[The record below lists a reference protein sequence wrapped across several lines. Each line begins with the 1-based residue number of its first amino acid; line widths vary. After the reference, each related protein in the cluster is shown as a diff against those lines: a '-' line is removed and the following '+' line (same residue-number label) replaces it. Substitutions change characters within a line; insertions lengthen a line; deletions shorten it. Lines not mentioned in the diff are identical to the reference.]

1 MSSYSDD
8 GGFLFIPAALQS
20 NPPTPTRLSMSEGA
34 GSIKCAGDV
43 SHFQTAPIA
52 SVALQAFPRPRDS
65 VDGAVS
71 IDGEAGDGDS
81 SSAVDLR
88 LERRKRNQYKRHG
101 SLTLAWQQRLSGGG
115 SREPEL
121 VRTRLS
127 SEIDACAGS
136 GSPIPTPVNATW
148 YRPNRSSG
156 TVLLPG
162 KDRQET
168 LRRLDSQQSA
178 TVQTQRQSRWRSG
191 SLATVSPANAA
202 SSLAYG
208 YGGSSRAGSSLFAPV
223 NSFHAGSNSASQLY
237 QSGHRRNGDTHS
249 NRSSTSISS
258 SHESSNRGPSA
269 TRTSDNGSADYVPA
283 RTSYGCGTIGN
294 NGDGARRLATPS
306 TGSYIVH
313 SPGLSS
319 VPVPAPHSHAQQ
331 LANGPYAVPP
341 TSRLGG
347 FSDSIEDADLS
358 DSDSDRASVLMIACT
373 TNRSDARFNGRGAS
387 LAASHELGG
396 DQRLS
401 ECSAHF
407 TDASPRN
414 EWLAASSEQLHFV
427 DMSGSTDG
435 SPRLSSAVMSAR
447 SSGGSDF
454 YEALYADAEYNLVP
468 LGLRGDSASP
478 DANMSVSSS
487 GRGIVGEL
495 PAAVMTREMSGSGG
509 HNQASVAFDDNCRGG
524 DSGRELSK
532 SPLARPSSAAQF
544 DMPQSTS
551 APRGSYAAAPLSSR
565 LASDASTDEA
575 AAGVSFSSSSCL
587 QGCQSTFFA
596 SHYSSLVSRPSS
608 SSASFF
614 SRSVSAFPTLDTA
627 SPPGPLCSGGSSSG
641 LTGSTS
647 TQVLLGGPATNT
659 AEYASPTEQASAGR
673 VAIAEYSRHALLVCN
688 PPNDPLPLTPV
699 DMAVSSLSLSTAT
712 PPLCTSIQPLS
723 QTPIS
728 SSCDGSSKSAGSTA
742 NTTAVCTPATLTGVR
757 PGYSKLE
764 LGELTKVHE
773 GISADSAASKV
784 RGIAESP
791 TQLIADRRQRQSED
805 VSKRIQ
811 ATVDLAPSKPV
822 PDECGSI
829 YAGGSANGTY
839 GDRPLHDVDTSQGT
853 RPDRSAAPCE
863 DLTRHPTLI
872 FDHSP
877 ILRASELIGASP
889 TESVGPS
896 SMPATPSDSGRV
908 PPMHEPSPNIASRN
922 KCRTS
927 EEFAHESGIA
937 YTSDA
942 GVSDEPVLGS
952 LPDTSSADTPSALPR
967 PRVLANGAH
976 SRTGDREAAEASL
989 CRNSLFPNVV
999 KQQSRCMSVL
1009 LQQGP
1014 HGGIRRIGPLLITQ
1028 ERGGGAI
1035 KHLNPAFIDMMDV
1048 QPVDASTAAFLK
1060 RSNIRRRSFSMPPNG
1075 PGSDWLNT
1083 LTHIISGSGGSKR
1096 TNDPTSAGPGMWWP
1110 LNDDN
1115 CSDEVTHDVHMSSQ
1129 DGPESSNRITHSQQA
1144 ALERMGSSSAI
1155 TSAALKPPP
1164 VLGAPRKGS
1173 VSSQLR
1179 LMTRADSSQ
1188 GNIASGGA
1196 YLRSNASQSS
1206 LAGHVPSLTHTTSDA
1221 SDMSTSS
1228 ACVSRQHSSLFASN
1242 GLSMHTAGTQ
1252 LADVTMRTESG
1263 VITRSIKYMSL
1274 RLLVNRLASPEGNV
1288 DSDLMTDFLNSYRF
1302 FAHPIDVMRL
1312 IVARYLNCFATGAPG
1327 DDTEDSEID
1336 DAEASAHDGD
1346 DKFLTINGW
1355 RDNPSN
1361 DVSASSGDRAGHPA
1375 GSKSE
1380 PKQTSTRQLPPLAR
1394 NDGAIIQLRV
1404 MNIVKYWIKFHPHDF
1419 RLHHRLTR
1427 LLLLFLSHIQ
1437 KQPGRA
1443 EFVNA
1448 TRQKLSSGKLLAV
1461 EMPAFASSSF
1471 PPGTPLSTAVPSQAS
1486 SMRNSGVRTPTLEH
1500 ARSAL
1505 DLRSAVTHHGPPLGA
1520 SALSR
1525 PEFALSELNSVTDI
1539 SQPNGG
1545 GGGGSHLHTSVSLL
1559 DMHGQ
1564 PSIAGSASRQ
1574 LPGSGPSIAQ
1584 APAAAGSRAQHA
1596 KKGSASYFKS
1606 LFHPRSSRANTGN
1619 LSSIDAGG
1627 ETDAFGG
1634 LNAGS
1639 IRIAQRDDGSSTGTG
1654 SELVTAAGGPDLRM
1668 PNGNMYAS
1676 DFGSLV
1682 MEALT
1687 KSGIPTPQTPVG
1699 RTLLNYS
1706 IANRNPYRVNL
1717 VGIDPATFAEQ
1728 LTLLEH
1734 ELFSRISATEFS
1746 LKGRVGNLETIL
1758 HTMQGVA
1765 ADSRNSVST
1774 LGGSGQPG
1782 QANSTNPVPSLTAM
1796 TSWFNQA
1803 TYWAVLAVLSE
1814 PTSAARALV
1823 IKQLVHVAF
1832 HCLARRNYYG
1842 AFEIVIAL
1850 DNSAVRR
1857 LYETWALVPVLM
1869 KDIVARILQV
1879 LQSRMNFRTYRE
1891 SVKAA
1896 MAGVSGP
1903 DEEVFEAISD
1913 QIKSIRAKDMVSASQ
1928 ANIVTSSGISSA
1940 TSTGHS
1946 AASSG
1951 FGNLVNGAFFGSGGD
1966 DSKHHMRKK
1975 SIANVGASSAKDAG
1989 QLTEQDCACITYA
2002 IRIRAASFMYFDPS
2016 TSNGPPGHSSVPVS
2030 SSSKGGRG
2038 SGGHLS
2044 SSSSKSSGHLASS
2057 GSGPTSASSS
2067 SGGSEASEARSRRAR
2082 SASNSSN
2089 GAAGGRTTPTFR
2101 NGRMITNGAP
2111 LPLVPFVAVHMT
2123 DLLHADEAN
2132 STYSEEHQKMRSRN
2146 PTGPEIADDSAS
2158 CLIDSDMAGPANKRQ
2173 LRCDSAAISSV
2184 NQAQPLLNMQKFRLI
2199 TSMFRELH
2207 LAQRTKYPYAA
2218 DTMLQQQIYSAV
2230 RNIKAQTNDIFAVVQ
2245 DVAATN
2251 PLAVRPHTSHAAP
2264 FTRNRT
2270 GSSASRLA
2278 TTAPD
2283 LDGSDQ
2289 GAFGYPLY
2297 QIAALQKSHS
2307 GTSLLDVTMDW
2318 DCTDVKDNQELEQ
2331 RLYMLSKWIEPQ
2343 ATATHR

>member
-1 MSSYSDD
+1 M
-8 GGFLFIPAALQS
+8 F
-20 NPPTPTRLSMSEGA
+20 T
-34 GSIKCAGDV
+34 
-43 SHFQTAPIA
+43 
-52 SVALQAFPRPRDS
+52 
-65 VDGAVS
+65 
-71 IDGEAGDGDS
+71 
-81 SSAVDLR
+81 
-88 LERRKRNQYKRHG
+88 
-101 SLTLAWQQRLSGGG
+101 LTLPA
-115 SREPEL
+115 
-121 VRTRLS
+121 
-127 SEIDACAGS
+127 
-136 GSPIPTPVNATW
+136 
-148 YRPNRSSG
+148 Y
-156 TVLLPG
+156 LL
-162 KDRQET
+162 
-168 LRRLDSQQSA
+168 LD
-178 TVQTQRQSRWRSG
+178 
-191 SLATVSPANAA
+191 
-202 SSLAYG
+202 
-208 YGGSSRAGSSLFAPV
+208 
-223 NSFHAGSNSASQLY
+223 
-237 QSGHRRNGDTHS
+237 
-249 NRSSTSISS
+249 
-258 SHESSNRGPSA
+258 
-269 TRTSDNGSADYVPA
+269 
-283 RTSYGCGTIGN
+283 
-294 NGDGARRLATPS
+294 
-306 TGSYIVH
+306 
-313 SPGLSS
+313 
-319 VPVPAPHSHAQQ
+319 
-331 LANGPYAVPP
+331 
-341 TSRLGG
+341 
-347 FSDSIEDADLS
+347 
-358 DSDSDRASVLMIACT
+358 
-373 TNRSDARFNGRGAS
+373 
-387 LAASHELGG
+387 
-396 DQRLS
+396 
-401 ECSAHF
+401 
-407 TDASPRN
+407 
-414 EWLAASSEQLHFV
+414 
-427 DMSGSTDG
+427 
-435 SPRLSSAVMSAR
+435 
-447 SSGGSDF
+447 
-454 YEALYADAEYNLVP
+454 VP
-468 LGLRGDSASP
+468 L
-478 DANMSVSSS
+478 V
-487 GRGIVGEL
+487 E
-495 PAAVMTREMSGSGG
+495 
-509 HNQASVAFDDNCRGG
+509 
-524 DSGRELSK
+524 
-532 SPLARPSSAAQF
+532 
-544 DMPQSTS
+544 
-551 APRGSYAAAPLSSR
+551 
-565 LASDASTDEA
+565 
-575 AAGVSFSSSSCL
+575 
-587 QGCQSTFFA
+587 
-596 SHYSSLVSRPSS
+596 
-608 SSASFF
+608 
-614 SRSVSAFPTLDTA
+614 
-627 SPPGPLCSGGSSSG
+627 
-641 LTGSTS
+641 
-647 TQVLLGGPATNT
+647 
-659 AEYASPTEQASAGR
+659 
-673 VAIAEYSRHALLVCN
+673 
-688 PPNDPLPLTPV
+688 
-699 DMAVSSLSLSTAT
+699 
-712 PPLCTSIQPLS
+712 
-723 QTPIS
+723 
-728 SSCDGSSKSAGSTA
+728 
-742 NTTAVCTPATLTGVR
+742 
-757 PGYSKLE
+757 
-764 LGELTKVHE
+764 
-773 GISADSAASKV
+773 
-784 RGIAESP
+784 
-791 TQLIADRRQRQSED
+791 
-805 VSKRIQ
+805 
-811 ATVDLAPSKPV
+811 
-822 PDECGSI
+822 
-829 YAGGSANGTY
+829 
-839 GDRPLHDVDTSQGT
+839 
-853 RPDRSAAPCE
+853 
-863 DLTRHPTLI
+863 
-872 FDHSP
+872 
-877 ILRASELIGASP
+877 
-889 TESVGPS
+889 
-896 SMPATPSDSGRV
+896 
-908 PPMHEPSPNIASRN
+908 
-922 KCRTS
+922 CRTS

-937 YTSDA
+937 YISDA
-942 GVSDEPVLGS
+942 AVADEAVLGS
-952 LPDTSSADTPSALPR
+952 LPDTSSVDSSSAIPR
-967 PRVLANGAH
+967 PRPPANGAR

-1035 KHLNPAFIDMMDV
+1035 KNLNPAFIDMMDV

-1075 PGSDWLNT
+1075 PGGDWLNT
-1083 LTHIISGSGGSKR
+1083 LTHIISGSGSSKR

-1129 DGPESSNRITHSQQA
+1129 DGPESSNRIAHSQQPT
-1144 ALERMGSSSAI
+1144 LERMGSSSAI
-1155 TSAALKPPP
+1155 ASAALKPPP

-1188 GNIASGGA
+1188 GNIANGGA

-1228 ACVSRQHSSLFASN
+1228 ACASRQHSSLFTGN

-1312 IVARYLNCFATGAPG
+1312 IIARYLNCFATGAPG
-1327 DDTEDSEID
+1327 EDTEDSEVD
-1336 DAEASAHDGD
+1336 DAEASAHDSD

-1355 RDNPSN
+1355 RDSPSN
-1361 DVSASSGDRAGHPA
+1361 DASTGSGDRAGHPA
-1375 GSKSE
+1375 GSKCE
-1380 PKQTSTRQLPPLAR
+1380 AKQASTRQLPPLAR

-1448 TRQKLSSGKLLAV
+1448 IRQKLSSGKLLAV

-1471 PPGTPLSTAVPSQAS
+1471 PPGTSLSTAVPSQAP

-1505 DLRSAVTHHGPPLGA
+1505 DLRSAATHQGPPLGA

-1525 PEFALSELNSVTDI
+1525 PEFALSELNSSADI
-1539 SQPNGG
+1539 NQPSGG
-1545 GGGGSHLHTSVSLL
+1545 GGGHLHTSVSLL

-1564 PSIAGSASRQ
+1564 PSIAGGAGRQ
-1574 LPGSGPSIAQ
+1574 LPGSGPSMAQ
-1584 APAAAGSRAQHA
+1584 TPVTAAAAVGSRAQHT

-1606 LFHPRSSRANTGN
+1606 LFHPRSSRANSGN

-1639 IRIAQRDDGSSTGTG
+1639 IRIAPRDDGSSVGTG
-1654 SELVTAAGGPDLRM
+1654 SDLATAAGGSDLRM

-1758 HTMQGVA
+1758 QTMQGVA

-1774 LGGSGQPG
+1774 LGGNGQPG

-1850 DNSAVRR
+1850 DISAVRR
-1857 LYETWALVPVLM
+1857 LHDTWALVPALM

-1896 MAGVSGP
+1896 MTGVSGP

-1966 DSKHHMRKK
+1966 EGKHHMRKK
-1975 SIANVGASSAKDAG
+1975 SIANVGASTAKDAG

-2002 IRIRAASFMYFDPS
+2002 IRIRSASFMYFDPS

-2044 SSSSKSSGHLASS
+2044 SSSSKSSGHLASI
-2057 GSGPTSASSS
+2057 GSGPTFASSS

-2146 PTGPEIADDSAS
+2146 PTGPEIAGDSAN
-2158 CLIDSDMAGPANKRQ
+2158 CLIDGDNALPANKRQ

-2230 RNIKAQTNDIFAVVQ
+2230 RNIRAQTNDIFAVVQ
-2245 DVAATN
+2245 DVAATD
-2251 PLAVRPHTSHAAP
+2251 PLVARPHTSHVAP

-2278 TTAPD
+2278 SAVPD
-2283 LDGSDQ
+2283 IDGSDQ

-2343 ATATHR
+2343 ATATPR

>member
-1 MSSYSDD
+1 M
-8 GGFLFIPAALQS
+8 F
-20 NPPTPTRLSMSEGA
+20 T
-34 GSIKCAGDV
+34 
-43 SHFQTAPIA
+43 
-52 SVALQAFPRPRDS
+52 
-65 VDGAVS
+65 
-71 IDGEAGDGDS
+71 
-81 SSAVDLR
+81 
-88 LERRKRNQYKRHG
+88 
-101 SLTLAWQQRLSGGG
+101 LTLPAY
-115 SREPEL
+115 
-121 VRTRLS
+121 
-127 SEIDACAGS
+127 I
-136 GSPIPTPVNATW
+136 
-148 YRPNRSSG
+148 
-156 TVLLPG
+156 
-162 KDRQET
+162 
-168 LRRLDSQQSA
+168 RLD
-178 TVQTQRQSRWRSG
+178 
-191 SLATVSPANAA
+191 
-202 SSLAYG
+202 
-208 YGGSSRAGSSLFAPV
+208 
-223 NSFHAGSNSASQLY
+223 
-237 QSGHRRNGDTHS
+237 
-249 NRSSTSISS
+249 
-258 SHESSNRGPSA
+258 
-269 TRTSDNGSADYVPA
+269 
-283 RTSYGCGTIGN
+283 
-294 NGDGARRLATPS
+294 
-306 TGSYIVH
+306 
-313 SPGLSS
+313 
-319 VPVPAPHSHAQQ
+319 
-331 LANGPYAVPP
+331 
-341 TSRLGG
+341 
-347 FSDSIEDADLS
+347 
-358 DSDSDRASVLMIACT
+358 
-373 TNRSDARFNGRGAS
+373 
-387 LAASHELGG
+387 
-396 DQRLS
+396 
-401 ECSAHF
+401 
-407 TDASPRN
+407 
-414 EWLAASSEQLHFV
+414 
-427 DMSGSTDG
+427 
-435 SPRLSSAVMSAR
+435 
-447 SSGGSDF
+447 
-454 YEALYADAEYNLVP
+454 VP
-468 LGLRGDSASP
+468 L
-478 DANMSVSSS
+478 V
-487 GRGIVGEL
+487 E
-495 PAAVMTREMSGSGG
+495 
-509 HNQASVAFDDNCRGG
+509 
-524 DSGRELSK
+524 
-532 SPLARPSSAAQF
+532 
-544 DMPQSTS
+544 
-551 APRGSYAAAPLSSR
+551 
-565 LASDASTDEA
+565 
-575 AAGVSFSSSSCL
+575 
-587 QGCQSTFFA
+587 
-596 SHYSSLVSRPSS
+596 
-608 SSASFF
+608 
-614 SRSVSAFPTLDTA
+614 
-627 SPPGPLCSGGSSSG
+627 
-641 LTGSTS
+641 
-647 TQVLLGGPATNT
+647 
-659 AEYASPTEQASAGR
+659 
-673 VAIAEYSRHALLVCN
+673 
-688 PPNDPLPLTPV
+688 
-699 DMAVSSLSLSTAT
+699 
-712 PPLCTSIQPLS
+712 
-723 QTPIS
+723 
-728 SSCDGSSKSAGSTA
+728 
-742 NTTAVCTPATLTGVR
+742 
-757 PGYSKLE
+757 
-764 LGELTKVHE
+764 
-773 GISADSAASKV
+773 
-784 RGIAESP
+784 
-791 TQLIADRRQRQSED
+791 
-805 VSKRIQ
+805 
-811 ATVDLAPSKPV
+811 
-822 PDECGSI
+822 
-829 YAGGSANGTY
+829 
-839 GDRPLHDVDTSQGT
+839 
-853 RPDRSAAPCE
+853 
-863 DLTRHPTLI
+863 
-872 FDHSP
+872 
-877 ILRASELIGASP
+877 
-889 TESVGPS
+889 
-896 SMPATPSDSGRV
+896 
-908 PPMHEPSPNIASRN
+908 
-922 KCRTS
+922 CRTS

-942 GVSDEPVLGS
+942 MAADEPAAGS
-952 LPDTSSADTPSALPR
+952 LPDTGATDTASALPR
-967 PRVLANGAH
+967 PRIHANGAH
-976 SRTGDREAAEASL
+976 SRSSDREAAEASL

-1075 PGSDWLNT
+1075 PGGDWLNT
-1083 LTHIISGSGGSKR
+1083 LTQIISGSGSSKR

-1129 DGPESSNRITHSQQA
+1129 DGPEYSSRIAHSQLPT
-1144 ALERMGSSSAI
+1144 LERMASSSTIA
-1155 TSAALKPPP
+1155 SAPLKPPAP
-1164 VLGAPRKGS
+1164 LGAPRKGS

-1188 GNIASGGA
+1188 GNGTSSGA

-1228 ACVSRQHSSLFASN
+1228 ACPSRQQSSLFSSN
-1242 GLSMHTAGTQ
+1242 GLPMHAAGSQ
-1252 LADVTMRTESG
+1252 LAEVTMRTESG

-1312 IVARYLNCFATGAPG
+1312 IIARYLNCFATGVLG
-1327 DDTEDSEID
+1327 DDTEDSEVD

-1355 RDNPSN
+1355 RDNHNN
-1361 DVSASSGDRAGHPA
+1361 DASASSSDRAGHPT
-1375 GSKSE
+1375 GSKGE
-1380 PKQTSTRQLPPLAR
+1380 PKQGSTRQLPPLAR

-1448 TRQKLSSGKLLAV
+1448 IRQKLSSGKLLAV

-1471 PPGTPLSTAVPSQAS
+1471 PPGTSLSTAVHSQAP

-1505 DLRSAVTHHGPPLGA
+1505 DLRSAATPNGPPLGA

-1525 PEFALSELNSVTDI
+1525 PEFALSELPSAAGAGQT
-1539 SQPNGG
+1539 NGSG
-1545 GGGGSHLHTSVSLL
+1545 GHLHTSVSLL

-1564 PSIAGSASRQ
+1564 PSNPGSAGRH

-1584 APAAAGSRAQHA
+1584 PPSASTGNRVQHT

-1606 LFHPRSSRANTGN
+1606 LFHPRSSRANAGN

-1627 ETDAFGG
+1627 EAGALVG
-1634 LNAGS
+1634 ANAGS
-1639 IRIAQRDDGSSTGTG
+1639 SRIAQRDDGSLAGSGPELTGATG
-1654 SELVTAAGGPDLRM
+1654 EPDLRM

-1758 HTMQGVA
+1758 HTMQGVG
-1765 ADSRNSVST
+1765 ADSRNSLST
-1774 LGGSGQPG
+1774 LGGGGQQG
-1782 QANSTNPVPSLTAM
+1782 QAGSTNPVPSLTAM

-1823 IKQLVHVAF
+1823 IKQLIHVAF

-1857 LYETWALVPVLM
+1857 LHDTWSLVPVLM
-1869 KDIVARILQV
+1869 KDIVAKILQV

-1903 DEEVFEAISD
+1903 DEEVFDAISD

-1946 AASSG
+1946 AVSSG

-1966 DSKHHMRKK
+1966 EGKQHMRKK
-1975 SIANVGASSAKDAG
+1975 SIANVSAASAKDAG

-2016 TSNGPPGHSSVPVS
+2016 TSNGSQGHSSVPVSS

-2044 SSSSKSSGHLASS
+2044 SSSSKSSGHLASNSS
-2057 GSGPTSASSS
+2057 GSASVTSNGGGTESSDS
-2067 SGGSEASEARSRRAR
+2067 RSRRAR

-2101 NGRMITNGAP
+2101 NGRMVTNGAP

-2146 PTGPEIADDSAS
+2146 PTGPEIAGVDANGPTDD
-2158 CLIDSDMAGPANKRQ
+2158 DMVSPANKRQ

-2218 DTMLQQQIYSAV
+2218 DTMLQQQIHSAV
-2230 RNIKAQTNDIFAVVQ
+2230 RNIRAQTNDIFAVIQEVT
-2245 DVAATN
+2245 ATD
-2251 PLAVRPHTSHAAP
+2251 PLAARPQTSHLAP
-2264 FTRNRT
+2264 FTRNRN
-2270 GSSASRLA
+2270 GSSASRL
-2278 TTAPD
+2278 TTAAPD
-2283 LDGSDQ
+2283 GDGADQ

-2297 QIAALQKSHS
+2297 QIAALQKSQS
-2307 GTSLLDVTMDW
+2307 GTSLLDVSMDW
-2318 DCTDVKDNQELEQ
+2318 DCTDIKDNQELEQ
-2331 RLYMLSKWIEPQ
+2331 RLYMLSRWIEPQ
-2343 ATATHR
+2343 ATAAHR

>member
-1 MSSYSDD
+1 M
-8 GGFLFIPAALQS
+8 F
-20 NPPTPTRLSMSEGA
+20 T
-34 GSIKCAGDV
+34 
-43 SHFQTAPIA
+43 
-52 SVALQAFPRPRDS
+52 
-65 VDGAVS
+65 
-71 IDGEAGDGDS
+71 
-81 SSAVDLR
+81 
-88 LERRKRNQYKRHG
+88 
-101 SLTLAWQQRLSGGG
+101 LTLPSYLH
-115 SREPEL
+115 
-121 VRTRLS
+121 
-127 SEIDACAGS
+127 
-136 GSPIPTPVNATW
+136 
-148 YRPNRSSG
+148 
-156 TVLLPG
+156 
-162 KDRQET
+162 
-168 LRRLDSQQSA
+168 LD
-178 TVQTQRQSRWRSG
+178 
-191 SLATVSPANAA
+191 
-202 SSLAYG
+202 
-208 YGGSSRAGSSLFAPV
+208 
-223 NSFHAGSNSASQLY
+223 
-237 QSGHRRNGDTHS
+237 
-249 NRSSTSISS
+249 
-258 SHESSNRGPSA
+258 
-269 TRTSDNGSADYVPA
+269 
-283 RTSYGCGTIGN
+283 
-294 NGDGARRLATPS
+294 
-306 TGSYIVH
+306 
-313 SPGLSS
+313 
-319 VPVPAPHSHAQQ
+319 
-331 LANGPYAVPP
+331 
-341 TSRLGG
+341 
-347 FSDSIEDADLS
+347 
-358 DSDSDRASVLMIACT
+358 
-373 TNRSDARFNGRGAS
+373 
-387 LAASHELGG
+387 
-396 DQRLS
+396 
-401 ECSAHF
+401 
-407 TDASPRN
+407 
-414 EWLAASSEQLHFV
+414 
-427 DMSGSTDG
+427 
-435 SPRLSSAVMSAR
+435 
-447 SSGGSDF
+447 
-454 YEALYADAEYNLVP
+454 VP
-468 LGLRGDSASP
+468 L
-478 DANMSVSSS
+478 V
-487 GRGIVGEL
+487 E
-495 PAAVMTREMSGSGG
+495 
-509 HNQASVAFDDNCRGG
+509 CR
-524 DSGRELSK
+524 
-532 SPLARPSSAAQF
+532 
-544 DMPQSTS
+544 
-551 APRGSYAAAPLSSR
+551 
-565 LASDASTDEA
+565 
-575 AAGVSFSSSSCL
+575 
-587 QGCQSTFFA
+587 
-596 SHYSSLVSRPSS
+596 
-608 SSASFF
+608 
-614 SRSVSAFPTLDTA
+614 
-627 SPPGPLCSGGSSSG
+627 
-641 LTGSTS
+641 
-647 TQVLLGGPATNT
+647 
-659 AEYASPTEQASAGR
+659 
-673 VAIAEYSRHALLVCN
+673 I
-688 PPNDPLPLTPV
+688 
-699 DMAVSSLSLSTAT
+699 
-712 PPLCTSIQPLS
+712 
-723 QTPIS
+723 
-728 SSCDGSSKSAGSTA
+728 
-742 NTTAVCTPATLTGVR
+742 
-757 PGYSKLE
+757 
-764 LGELTKVHE
+764 
-773 GISADSAASKV
+773 
-784 RGIAESP
+784 
-791 TQLIADRRQRQSED
+791 
-805 VSKRIQ
+805 
-811 ATVDLAPSKPV
+811 
-822 PDECGSI
+822 
-829 YAGGSANGTY
+829 
-839 GDRPLHDVDTSQGT
+839 
-853 RPDRSAAPCE
+853 
-863 DLTRHPTLI
+863 
-872 FDHSP
+872 
-877 ILRASELIGASP
+877 
-889 TESVGPS
+889 
-896 SMPATPSDSGRV
+896 
-908 PPMHEPSPNIASRN
+908 
-922 KCRTS
+922 S

-942 GVSDEPVLGS
+942 AVIDESVLGS
-952 LPDTSSADTPSALPR
+952 LQDTSTVDAVSAIPR
-967 PRVLANGAH
+967 PRVHANGAH
-976 SRTGDREAAEASL
+976 RRASDREAAEASL

-1075 PGSDWLNT
+1075 PGGDWLNS
-1083 LTHIISGSGGSKR
+1083 LTNIISGSSGPKR
-1096 TNDPTSAGPGMWWP
+1096 ANEPTSAGPGMWWP

-1115 CSDEVTHDVHMSSQ
+1115 CSDEVTHDVQMSSQ
-1129 DGPESSNRITHSQQA
+1129 DGSEPSSRIAHSQQPT
-1144 ALERMGSSSAI
+1144 LERMGSSSTIA
-1155 TSAALKPPP
+1155 SVALKPPP
-1164 VLGAPRKGS
+1164 PLGAPRKGS

-1188 GNIASGGA
+1188 GLSTSGGA

-1221 SDMSTSS
+1221 SDMSVSS
-1228 ACVSRQHSSLFASN
+1228 AGAPRQQSSLFASN
-1242 GLSMHTAGTQ
+1242 GLSMHAAGTQ
-1252 LADVTMRTESG
+1252 LAEVTMRTESG

-1312 IVARYLNCFATGAPG
+1312 IIARYLNCFATGAPG
-1327 DDTEDSEID
+1327 DDTEDSEAD
-1336 DAEASAHDGD
+1336 DAEVGTHDGD
-1346 DKFLTINGW
+1346 DRFLTINGW
-1355 RDNPSN
+1355 RDHTSN
-1361 DVSASSGDRAGHPA
+1361 DNAAGSGDRAVPPA
-1375 GSKSE
+1375 G
-1380 PKQTSTRQLPPLAR
+1380 PKGEAKQVSTRQLPPLAR

-1448 TRQKLSSGKLLAV
+1448 IRQKLSSGKLLAV
-1461 EMPAFASSSF
+1461 EMPAFASNSF
-1471 PPGTPLSTAVPSQAS
+1471 PPGTSLSTAVPSQAS

-1505 DLRSAVTHHGPPLGA
+1505 DLRSAVAQNGPPLGA

-1525 PEFALSELNSVTDI
+1525 PEFALSELHSVTDI
-1539 SQPNGG
+1539 SQPNGSG
-1545 GGGGSHLHTSVSLL
+1545 GHLHTSVSLL

-1564 PSIAGSASRQ
+1564 PSIAASATRQVPVSGSSAAQTPVAS
-1574 LPGSGPSIAQ
+1574 AT
-1584 APAAAGSRAQHA
+1584 AGGRAQHA

-1634 LNAGS
+1634 PSAPS
-1639 IRIAQRDDGSSTGTG
+1639 FRIGQRDDGSSA
-1654 SELVTAAGGPDLRM
+1654 AAGAESVAAAGESELRM

-1765 ADSRNSVST
+1765 AESRNSVST

-1782 QANSTNPVPSLTAM
+1782 QSGSTNPVPSLTAM

-1857 LYETWALVPVLM
+1857 LHDTWALVPVLM
-1869 KDIVARILQV
+1869 KDIVAKILQV

-1903 DEEVFEAISD
+1903 DEDVFDAISD
-1913 QIKSIRAKDMVSASQ
+1913 QIKSIRAKDVVSASQ

-1951 FGNLVNGAFFGSGGD
+1951 FGNLVNGAFFGSGGEEG
-1966 DSKHHMRKK
+1966 KHHMRKK
-1975 SIANVGASSAKDAG
+1975 SIANVGTTSAKDAG

-2016 TSNGPPGHSSVPVS
+2016 TSNGPPGHSSVPAS

-2038 SGGHLS
+2038 SGAHLS
-2044 SSSSKSSGHLASS
+2044 SGSSKSSGNLGSS
-2057 GSGPTSASSS
+2057 GSGPTLASSS
-2067 SGGSEASEARSRRAR
+2067 SGSSETSDARSRRAR

-2101 NGRMITNGAP
+2101 SGRMITNGAP

-2146 PTGPEIADDSAS
+2146 PTGPEVVDASAKYV
-2158 CLIDSDMAGPANKRQ
+2158 IDGDKAGHANKRQ

-2245 DVAATN
+2245 DVAATD
-2251 PLAVRPHTSHAAP
+2251 PMAARPQTSHAAP

-2270 GSSASRLA
+2270 GSSASRL
-2278 TTAPD
+2278 
-2283 LDGSDQ
+2283 
-2289 GAFGYPLY
+2289 
-2297 QIAALQKSHS
+2297 
-2307 GTSLLDVTMDW
+2307 
-2318 DCTDVKDNQELEQ
+2318 
-2331 RLYMLSKWIEPQ
+2331 
-2343 ATATHR
+2343 

>member
-71 IDGEAGDGDS
+71 IDGEVGDGDS
-81 SSAVDLR
+81 SSAVDSR

-121 VRTRLS
+121 ARTRLS
-127 SEIDACAGS
+127 SEIDVCAGS
-136 GSPIPTPVNATW
+136 GSPIPTPANATW

-208 YGGSSRAGSSLFAPV
+208 YSGSNRAGSSLFAPV

-237 QSGHRRNGDTHS
+237 QSGYRRNGGTHS

-269 TRTSDNGSADYVPA
+269 TRMSDNGSADYVPA

-319 VPVPAPHSHAQQ
+319 VPVPAPHSNAQQ
-331 LANGPYAVPP
+331 LANGSYAVTP

-387 LAASHELGG
+387 LAASHEPGG

-468 LGLRGDSASP
+468 LDLRGDSASP

-487 GRGIVGEL
+487 RRGIVGEL
-495 PAAVMTREMSGSGG
+495 PAAAMTREMSGSGG
-509 HNQASVAFDDNCRGG
+509 HNQAS
-524 DSGRELSK
+524 
-532 SPLARPSSAAQF
+532 
-544 DMPQSTS
+544 
-551 APRGSYAAAPLSSR
+551 
-565 LASDASTDEA
+565 
-575 AAGVSFSSSSCL
+575 
-587 QGCQSTFFA
+587 
-596 SHYSSLVSRPSS
+596 
-608 SSASFF
+608 
-614 SRSVSAFPTLDTA
+614 
-627 SPPGPLCSGGSSSG
+627 
-641 LTGSTS
+641 
-647 TQVLLGGPATNT
+647 GPAANT
-659 AEYASPTEQASAGR
+659 AEYASPIEQASAGR

-688 PPNDPLPLTPV
+688 PPSDPLPLTPV

-728 SSCDGSSKSAGSTA
+728 SSCDGSSKSSGSTA

-757 PGYSKLE
+757 PGCSMLE

-791 TQLIADRRQRQSED
+791 TQLIADRRQKQSKD

-822 PDECGSI
+822 SDECGSI

-908 PPMHEPSPNIASRN
+908 PPMHEPSSDSASRN
-922 KCRTS
+922 ECRTS

-942 GVSDEPVLGS
+942 GVADEPVLGS

-976 SRTGDREAAEASL
+976 SRTSDREAAEASL

-1075 PGSDWLNT
+1075 PGGDWLNT

-1129 DGPESSNRITHSQQA
+1129 DGPESSNRITHSQQPT
-1144 ALERMGSSSAI
+1144 LERMGSSSAI

-1188 GNIASGGA
+1188 GNIAGGGA

-1312 IVARYLNCFATGAPG
+1312 IIARYLNCFATGAPG
-1327 DDTEDSEID
+1327 DDTEDSEVD

-1380 PKQTSTRQLPPLAR
+1380 PKQASTRQLPPLAR

-1448 TRQKLSSGKLLAV
+1448 IRQKLSSGKLLAV

-1471 PPGTPLSTAVPSQAS
+1471 PPGTSLSTAVPSQAS

-1545 GGGGSHLHTSVSLL
+1545 GGSHLHTSVSLL

-1564 PSIAGSASRQ
+1564 PNIAGSASRQ

-1584 APAAAGSRAQHA
+1584 TPAAAVAAGGRAQHA

-1639 IRIAQRDDGSSTGTG
+1639 IRIAQRDDGSSTGAG
-1654 SELVTAAGGPDLRM
+1654 SELVTVAGGSDLRM

-1857 LYETWALVPVLM
+1857 LHDTWALVPVLM

-1913 QIKSIRAKDMVSASQ
+1913 QIKSIRAKDIVSASQ

-1975 SIANVGASSAKDAG
+1975 SIANVGASSVKDAG

-2146 PTGPEIADDSAS
+2146 PTGPEVADESAS
-2158 CLIDSDMAGPANKRQ
+2158 CLIDGDKAGTANKRQ

-2245 DVAATN
+2245 DVAATD

-2278 TTAPD
+2278 TSASD